1 MVLDGTGSVY
11 DDTRW
16 YMVSIS
22 WYCLV
27 LGGSAKVQQWASLPV
42 YIEKMEI
49 WSCVTDPS
57 NTHTQTTEYSATQL
71 VSSIKLK
78 LSHANGS
85 RPGYMFSIPT

>member
-1 MVLDGTGSVY
+1 MVLDGSGSVY
-11 DDTRW
+11 DDTRG

-49 WSCVTDPS
+49 WSGD
-57 NTHTQTTEYSATQL
+57 NR
-71 VSSIKLK
+71 I
-78 LSHANGS
+78 
-85 RPGYMFSIPT
+85 